1 MGHKKDNK
9 YSEIIKDKKKRMKE
23 KESISVCASENA
35 VYTNKYYRSPDE
47 IGAMP
52 PYAYTILC
60 PNPNYRRP
68 KI

>member
-23 KESISVCASENA
+23 KESVKVNASENT

-60 PNPNYRRP
+60 PKPEYRRP